1 MAYTSFRLRRK
12 DNISAPDANPFG
24 SYLRSDVDTAPTGLN
39 RVDSDSALRADGFV
53 FAVTGGEEILEFNA
67 VSSTYT
73 SVNLSWSI
81 IELVDR
87 ETIVDGASGIFEI
100 VLVYS
105 KTGFPE
111 TVSDGTIIKTQTH
124 LDDVYSVTHTG
135 VASGRWAYYS
145 LFLHWNQ
152 NGTGITGVNWYE
164 RVATLQELVPYNY
177 GSSNL
182 LWNRIPTFHRTAD
195 VEGRNDDPELQQRG
209 HLQRFID
216 IFGFEMDR
224 TRTLIN
230 SVMTQ
235 YDPNLTESESID
247 QLSTMFGLEVGV
259 LDIGVSRTRQIL
271 QDIGYYRQRKGT
283 IEATQQYI
291 TAISGCRVDVIEST
305 TSPRYTFRVYA
316 ERSNLVADSEF
327 YITSGTKKWD
337 FSAETGLVTYTKN
350 GSVLT
355 ITNTDTASAQFALT
369 SLVAVPVDPD
379 TEYWSSIKLGGS
391 GSVHSAHWSASAGWA
406 TWSGSPQYENVMA
419 TNLSPTGRRVILM
432 PSSAST
438 MAYPVMQFG
447 LGASATT
454 TVSEWMVEPVAY
466 GNFFNGDSDFGGFIY
481 QDNFADHQWSGSD
494 YASYSTYSTNRKK
507 TIEAVEKLLPQILP
521 VTVLLDPN
529 IDYDIQYDWIPGKT

>member
-1 MAYTSFRLRRK
+1 MAYTSFRLRRT
-12 DNISAPDANPFG
+12 DSISAPDANPFG
-24 SYLRSDVDTAPTGLN
+24 SYVRSANDTAPTGLT

-53 FAVTGGEEILEFNA
+53 FAVTSGEEVLEFLATA
-67 VSSTYT
+67 VTYN
-73 SVNLSWSI
+73 SVNLAWSLI
-81 IELVDR
+81 NLEDR
-87 ETIVDGASGIFEI
+87 NTLNDGESGIFEI

-111 TVSDGTIIKTQTH
+111 TVSDGFIVKTQTH
-124 LDDVYSVTHTG
+124 TDEVYSVTHNP
-135 VASGRWAYYS
+135 VDSGRWAYYS

-152 NGTGITGVNWYE
+152 NGTGPAGINWYE

-177 GSSNL
+177 GSSNI
-182 LWNRIPTFHRTAD
+182 LWNRIPTYYRTAD
-195 VEGRNDDPELQQRG
+195 TDGRDDDPTGQKRG

-235 YDPNLTESESID
+235 YDPGLTESESID
-247 QLSTMFGLEVGV
+247 QLSNMFGLEVGV
-259 LDIGVSRTRQIL
+259 RDIGVSRTRQIL

-283 IEATQQYI
+283 IEATKQYI
-291 TAISGCRVDVIEST
+291 TAISGCRVDVVEST

-316 ERSNLVADSEF
+316 ERENLVADSKF
-327 YITSGTKKWD
+327 VITTGTKKWD
-337 FSAETGLVTYTKN
+337 LSTETGLVTYTKN
-350 GSVLT
+350 NSVLT
-355 ITNTDTASAQFALT
+355 VTNTDSASAQFALT
-369 SLVAVPVDPD
+369 SLVAVPVDPN
-379 TEYWSSIKLGGS
+379 TEYWSSVKLGGS
-391 GSVHSAHWSASAGWA
+391 GSVHSAHWSASPGWA
-406 TWSGSPQYENVMA
+406 TWSGSPQYENVMPV
-419 TNLSPTGRRVILM
+419 NLSPTGRRVILM

-481 QDNFADHQWSGSD
+481 QDNFSDHQWSGSE
-494 YASYSTYSTNRKK
+494 YASYSTYTTNRKK
-507 TIEAVEKLLPQILP
+507 TIEAVEKLLPKILP